1 MIVPPPAAVTH
12 REFVAV
18 AKALANPAR
27 LRILAMLRPGELCV
41 CQMSTILQLAASTVS
56 GHLNDLRRSSLVIE
70 RKVGKLV
77 YYALDTDSPFAD
89 WLQRALALVR
99 SDAQIRADAALVGK
113 VQAVPIPLL
122 TRGDLTLDAIRRRR
136 AGTAATA
143 SRAADDQRA

>member
-1 MIVPPPAAVTH
+1 VTH
-12 REFVAV
+12 RQFVAV

-56 GHLNDLRRSSLVIE
+56 GHLNDLRRSGLVIE
-70 RKVGKLV
+70 RKEGKLV
-77 YYALDTDSPFAD
+77 YYTLDVESPFAD
-89 WLQRALALVR
+89 WLVQALDLVAD
-99 SDAQIRADAALVGK
+99 DAQVRLDASLIGR

-136 AGTAATA
+136 AGSAGA
-143 SRAADDQRA
+143 